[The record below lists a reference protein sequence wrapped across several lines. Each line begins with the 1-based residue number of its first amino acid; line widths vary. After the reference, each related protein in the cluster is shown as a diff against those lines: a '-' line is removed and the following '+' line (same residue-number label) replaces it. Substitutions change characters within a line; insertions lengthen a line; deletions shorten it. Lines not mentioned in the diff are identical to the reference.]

1 MWCPANM
8 LSQVAP
14 DFSFLARREDAYVRA
29 LHKDEQRRQGRKR
42 LANYET
48 YLWDSALVMAGG
60 LRAERLFDARVLQVV
75 IRYTKHGFKVFG
87 GQHFAWC
94 AKGVHTAFIQ

>member
-1 MWCPANM
+1 M

-42 LANYET
+42 LANYAT
-48 YLWDSALVMAGG
+48 YLRETALHGPEEDITEIMDA
-60 LRAERLFDARVLQVV
+60 RAE
-75 IRYTKHGFKVFG
+75 I
-87 GQHFAWC
+87 
-94 AKGVHTAFIQ
+94 